1 MVVPP
6 VYARRPQ
13 RQESLHNIRDIEMV
27 NTIILSCNIFILSM
41 LYLAQQPFPCLGEG
55 LLRYR
60 RAAPVVVDPVS
71 STSSV
76 QLALLLH
83 IVAFSRIVPCL
94 TGYL

>member
-13 RQESLHNIRDIEMV
+13 RQESLHNVRD
-27 NTIILSCNIFILSM
+27 S
-41 LYLAQQPFPCLGEG
+41 LGEG